1 MMPQVLLVDDNPI
14 QAVTRKA
21 ILERVGFTVKT
32 FLSAK
37 EALRFIEND
46 VECAIN
52 MVITDHIM
60 PEMSGTAFV
69 CQLRELNSQVPVIVL
84 SGMAEAEEEYEEYNV
99 VFRTK
104 PIAPD
109 ELQAMAIGLLDSPII
124 QTA

>member
-21 ILERVGFTVKT
+21 ILERVGFTVKA

-37 EALRFIEND
+37 EALHFIESD

-84 SGMAEAEEEYEEYNV
+84 SGLAGAEEEYEEYNV

-109 ELQAMAIGLLDSPII
+109 ELQAMAIGLLDTPII
-124 QTA
+124 HTA